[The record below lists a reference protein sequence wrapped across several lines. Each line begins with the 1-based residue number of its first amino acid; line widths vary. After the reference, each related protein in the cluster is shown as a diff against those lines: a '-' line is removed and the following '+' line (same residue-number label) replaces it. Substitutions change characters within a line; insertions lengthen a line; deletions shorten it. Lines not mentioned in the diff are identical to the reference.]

1 MEFVINKEKFM
12 KIFINLI
19 ENIKFKCFYQFF
31 WLMYMESLIVF
42 DNNIT
47 FKNIE
52 FSDVIQKK

>member
-1 MEFVINKEKFM
+1 M